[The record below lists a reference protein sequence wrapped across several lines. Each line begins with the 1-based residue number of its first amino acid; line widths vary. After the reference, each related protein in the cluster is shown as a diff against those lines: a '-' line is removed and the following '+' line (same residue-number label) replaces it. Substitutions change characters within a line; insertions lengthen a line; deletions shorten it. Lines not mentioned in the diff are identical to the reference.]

1 MIIARTPLRISFF
14 GGGTD
19 IPRVYREIEGC
30 VFSAAIEKYIYINVN
45 KKWPTSEL
53 SVTAKYTILEQEIHP
68 RYLKHPIM
76 RTVLLNQNLNGL
88 DIAISSDIPGGT
100 GLGSSSAFTVGFLLA
115 TNALKGIEVSKY
127 QLAASACEIE
137 IDFLGE
143 PIGKQDAFASAFGG
157 INRFD
162 FQKSGE
168 VNVTSCLLSNKE
180 VEKMEKSLYLIRVGG
195 YRKTS
200 DLLMNQLLELES
212 QKHHLSTYEKIADQ
226 AKWASKLREFSAKEF
241 GAVLDDAWSLKKSLS
256 ASITSTEIEELILL
270 GKRNGATGAKL
281 LGAGGS
287 GFVLFIV
294 PEEFSDKFMAIM
306 ENSKIIRPKLD
317 QEGAMKIYP

>member
-19 IPRVYREIEGC
+19 IPKVFRDVAGC
-30 VFSAAIEKYIYINVN
+30 VFSASIEKYIFINVN
-45 KKWPTSEL
+45 HKWPKSEL
-53 SVTAKYTILEQEIHP
+53 SVTAKYTILEEEIHP

-76 RTVLLNQNLNGL
+76 RTVLTNQNLNGL
-88 DIAISSDIPGGT
+88 DIAVSSDIPGGT

-115 TNALKGIEVSKY
+115 ATALKDRILSKY
-127 QLAASACEIE
+127 QLATSACEIE

-168 VNVTSCLLSNKE
+168 VNVTACHLSNKE
-180 VEKMEKSLYLIRVGG
+180 VKKMERSLYLVRVGG

-200 DLLMNQLLELES
+200 DLLMNQLLELDN
-212 QKHHLSTYEKIADQ
+212 QKHHLSTYERIANQ
-226 AKWASKLREFSAKEF
+226 ARWASTLREFNVEEF
-241 GAVLDDAWSLKKSLS
+241 GDALDEAWRLKKSLS
-256 ASITSTEIEELILL
+256 ASITSAEIEELILL

-294 PEEFSDKFMAIM
+294 PEKFSDKFMSVM
-306 ENSKIIRPKLD
+306 ENSRVIQPKLD
-317 QEGAMKIYP
+317 NEGAMKIYP